1 MSDGFT
7 LHQNYP
13 NPFNPTT
20 TLKYDLPKDAM
31 VNITIYDM
39 MGRVVRTMVNSQQ
52 NAGYQYVGT
61 LPMTMEHQYQQGYTC
76 IPYRQVISGRLRK

>member
-20 TLKYDLPKDAM
+20 TLKYDLPEDAM

-39 MGRVVRTMVNSQQ
+39 MGRIVKTMVNSQQ
-52 NAGYQYVGT
+52 NAGFKSV
-61 LPMTMEHQYQQGYTC
+61 
-76 IPYRQVISGRLRK
+76 R